1 MKNYREKIYK
11 YYSNIS
17 GRNLAP
23 QTVEGF
29 KSREPF
35 FNKII
40 NEHFPK
46 NKDIKIV
53 EVGCGYG
60 SFGYFIQQAGY
71 KNYVGIDG
79 SESQV
84 NEAKRLGINIQLGN
98 LVEYIKNLDD
108 NSIDLLI
115 AIDVIEHFTK
125 EELSD
130 LVDEFY
136 RVLKKNGKIIT
147 HQPNAESPF
156 GNSIRYGD
164 FTHELA
170 FTRSSVSQLFLSSG
184 FNSIKS
190 YEDKPISHGLK
201 SKIRYVLW
209 EYLVRPLY
217 KSLLIVE
224 SGGGRQRYCLNQKF
238 FNNCEKVIV

>member
-23 QTVEGF
+23 QTIEGF

-35 FNKII
+35 FDKII

-46 NKDIKIV
+46 NKDINIL
-53 EVGCGYG
+53 EIGSGYG
-60 SFGYFIQQAGY
+60 SFGYFIQESGY
-71 KNYVGIDG
+71 KNYIGIDG

-84 NEAKRLGINIQLGN
+84 NEAQRLGINIELGN
-98 LVEYIKNLDD
+98 LVEYIQNLEDK
-108 NSIDLLI
+108 SIDLLI

-130 LVDEFY
+130 LVDDFY
-136 RVLKKNGKIIT
+136 RVLKKSAKIIT

-156 GNSIRYGD
+156 GGSIRYGD

-170 FTRSSVSQLFLSSG
+170 FTRSSISQLFLASG
-184 FNSIKS
+184 FESVKS
-190 YEDKPISHGLK
+190 YEDKPLAHSVK
-201 SKIRYVLW
+201 SKVRRVLW
-209 EYLVRPLY
+209 DKMIRPIY
-217 KSLLIVE
+217 KFALIVE
-224 SGGGRQRYCLNQKF
+224 SGEVDEEIVLTKNF
-238 FNNCEKVIV
+238 LTVIKK

>member
-1 MKNYREKIYK
+1 MKYRKKIYK

-17 GRNLAP
+17 GKSLAP

-29 KSREPF
+29 KNREPF
-35 FNKII
+35 FDKII
-40 NEHFPK
+40 NEYFPK
-46 NKDIKIV
+46 DKDINIL
-53 EVGCGYG
+53 EIGCGYG
-60 SFGYFIQQAGY
+60 SFGYFIQESGY

-84 NEAKRLGINIQLGN
+84 NEVQRLGVNIKLAN
-98 LVEYIKNLDD
+98 LVEYIQNLDD
-108 NSIDLLI
+108 ESVDLLI

-130 LVDEFY
+130 LVDDFY
-136 RVLKKNGKIIT
+136 RVLKKDGKIIT

-170 FTRSSVSQLFLSSG
+170 FTRSSISQLFLSSG
-184 FNSIKS
+184 FESVKS
-190 YEDKPISHGLK
+190 YEDKPIPHGLK
-201 SKIRYVLW
+201 SKVRRILW
-209 EYLVRPLY
+209 DNMVRPVY
-217 KSLLIVE
+217 KFAIIIE
-224 SGGGRQRYCLNQKF
+224 SGGADRD
-238 FNNCEKVIV
+238 IVLTKNFLTVTTK